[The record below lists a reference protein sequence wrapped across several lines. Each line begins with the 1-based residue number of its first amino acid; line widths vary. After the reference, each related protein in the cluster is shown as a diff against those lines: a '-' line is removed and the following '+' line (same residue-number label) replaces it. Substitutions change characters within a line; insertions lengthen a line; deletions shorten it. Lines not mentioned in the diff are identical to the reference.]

1 MGRLVCDVAGDLE
14 TLSVGLE
21 PLQIKATRSFET
33 SGTYAAAA
41 AATTQRHMPALK
53 TW

>member
-33 SGTYAAAA
+33 SETYAA